1 MGRLN
6 FRKKIN
12 LAGISDGWTEEHYI
26 ETNNFKF
33 KDLAKLNKLGLKEND
48 TSSITEENMQGIVD
62 VLKEKFVGGKVLVDG
77 ETVDATAQ
85 DYDDLPPDTIT
96 DILNAAMGKLDPKAS
111 KNLNG

>member
-6 FRKKIN
+6 FRKKVS
-12 LAGISDGWTEEHYI
+12 LAGLDDGWTDDHYI

-33 KDLAKLNKLGLKEND
+33 KDLAKLNKLGLKEDD

-62 VLKEKFVGGKVLVDG
+62 VLKEKFVAGKVLVEG
-77 ETVDATAQ
+77 KTVDATAE

-96 DILNAAMGKLDPKAS
+96 QLLNAAMGKLDPKS
-111 KNLNG
+111 KKN